1 MRKITFFLLFLLILY
16 ARQSAHANST
26 HLYPPPCIR
35 SHANAI
41 FLPVVHN
48 YLPQQYKGGN
58 QNWSISQSDEGI
70 IYIANNDGLLSFDG
84 IDWDIT
90 YMPDHRIIRSVK
102 AIGPRIYIG
111 SYEEFGY
118 FEKDQYGHLRY
129 TSLIPLL
136 KNHTLNNDEIW
147 TIEQLDSI
155 IYFHSFNAIF
165 RYDGK
170 SSITSYCPQEMI
182 TVFGKIGNCLYGNY
196 LHSGLVYLDSKTL
209 KPIRQQSSL
218 KDITALLPFHS
229 DTLYITYNNGLHLE
243 NNSKPYEEAIGKI
256 NKTLKNKEI
265 NRAIL
270 TSDSIYILGTVSD
283 GILLLDHNLQLLC
296 EIREGVLPNN
306 TILGLYSDKNN
317 NTWLALDKGIS
328 VFHYNPHFQ
337 KTAPFKPNVGTI
349 YSAYMDR
356 SHLMLATN
364 QGLYSGVIGKNPFQ
378 MEKRIAGQTWGFWQY
393 DNTVFCSAKSTY
405 LLTAKG
411 LKEIYKNHGGDGV
424 CLSHGYINNQEVLL
438 QGTYSTLN
446 LFRKNDKGDWTF
458 SHTIENF
465 YNPIRHIAI
474 DYKGRIWCSHFR
486 NGLYCVKLKD
496 DLQTMESCTFF
507 SSPNSQSVYFAAY
520 EFEKQIIFLDQ
531 QSIYL
536 YNEDNRQMEPFDRLN
551 KVLGTFSKAYRVVH
565 NGKGHYWF
573 ITPTHAVLLSAHNE
587 EFQLLDVVDY
597 NTFSESYIN
606 NELNITPLS
615 DDSCLFCFENSLGL
629 YIYHPEKNIT
639 NENVSLQ
646 CDTWTAYTDNKNDTM
661 PLLLN
666 QHNHIPYAYKEVEIH
681 FSYPIFHFNNNI
693 QYRYSLDNGKWQNI
707 GHHQTIDLHH
717 PSIGHHQLSIQ
728 AVNATEDVLSE
739 TRLTFT
745 VKAPFFLSTWAIV
758 IYVFA
763 FLFLLTL
770 LITSV
775 WHIMERKRRK
785 LEQEKEKEQK
795 EKQIE
800 QDRIIYKLK
809 ADHLENELKY
819 KSKELASSTISIIRK
834 NEILT
839 QIKEEITTQKEAL
852 GTHYPSKY
860 YNKLIKLIDENIS
873 NEDDWNIFQSN
884 FDRIHENFFRHLKER
899 YPDLSS
905 ADLRLCAWLRLN
917 LTTKEIA
924 NLANIS
930 VKGVEVARY
939 RLRKKLDL
947 PKEKNLNEFMIEFK

>member
-1 MRKITFFLLFLLILY
+1 MRKITFLLLIYILLHIT
-16 ARQSAHANST
+16 QVLHANGMP
-26 HLYPPPCIR
+26 LCPPYLQGC
-35 SHANAI
+35 ANDI

-48 YLPQQYKGGN
+48 YLPQQYKGAN
-58 QNWSISQSDEGI
+58 QNWSITQSDEGI

-84 IDWDIT
+84 IDWNIT

-155 IYFHSFNAIF
+155 IYFHSFNALF

-170 SSITSYCPQEMI
+170 SSISTYCPQEMI
-182 TVFGKIGNCLYGNY
+182 TSFGKIGNCLYGNY

-229 DTLYITYNNGLHLE
+229 DTLYITYNNGLHLG

-283 GILLLDHNLQLLC
+283 GILLLDQDLQLLC

-328 VFHYNPHFQ
+328 VFHYNPHFL

-349 YSAYMDR
+349 YSAYMDK

-520 EFEKQIIFLDQ
+520 EIEKQIIFLDQ

-536 YNEDNRQMEPFDRLN
+536 YNEDDRQMEPFDRLN
-551 KVLGTFSKAYRVVH
+551 KVLGIFSKAYRVVH

-597 NTFSESYIN
+597 STFSENHIN

-615 DDSCLFCFENSLGL
+615 DDTCLFCFENSLGL
-629 YIYHPEKNIT
+629 YIYHPEKYIKNENIT
-639 NENVSLQ
+639 LK
-646 CDTWTAYTDNKNDTM
+646 CDTWSAYTDNKYDTL
-661 PLLLN
+661 PLLVN
-666 QHNHIPYAYKEVEIH
+666 QQNQIPYSYKELEIH
-681 FSYPIFHFNNNI
+681 FSYPIFHFNNDI
-693 QYRYSLDNGKWQNI
+693 QYRYSLNNEKWQNI
-707 GHHQTIDLHH
+707 GHHQTIKIHH
-717 PSIGHHQLSIQ
+717 PSIGNHQITIQ
-728 AVNATEDVLSE
+728 AVSITGDAIAELQ
-739 TRLTFT
+739 LHFT
-745 VKAPFFLSTWAIV
+745 VKAPFFLNTWAIL
-758 IYVFA
+758 IYIIA
-763 FLFLLTL
+763 FLCLITL
-770 LITSV
+770 LIISV
-775 WHIMERKRRK
+775 WHIMERKRK
-785 LEQEKEKEQK
+785 KIEQEREKEQK
-795 EKQIE
+795 DKQME

-839 QIKEEITTQKEAL
+839 QIKEEITSQKEAL

-873 NEDDWNIFQSN
+873 SEDDWNIFQSN
-884 FDRIHENFFRHLKER
+884 FDRIHENFFRNLKER